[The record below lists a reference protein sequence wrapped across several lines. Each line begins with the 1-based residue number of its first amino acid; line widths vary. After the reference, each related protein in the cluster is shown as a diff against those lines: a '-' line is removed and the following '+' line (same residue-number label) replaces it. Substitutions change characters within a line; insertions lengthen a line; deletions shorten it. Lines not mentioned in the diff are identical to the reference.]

1 MASGLGHGGHGSR
14 DRDRS
19 DLTTDTTDDAIF
31 PVWTPDDR
39 YLVVNTGEYLG
50 LVATDGSGFRRLE
63 SPCFAM
69 DVSPDGRFITCTV
82 EGASIVQIPI
92 DGGEAIVLPIDGVGG
107 SVSWQR
113 NP

>member
-1 MASGLGHGGHGSR
+1 MDLATETEV
-14 DRDRS
+14 

-31 PVWTPDDR
+31 PLWTPDDR
-39 YLVVNTGEYLG
+39 YLVVNAGEYLG

-82 EGASIVQIPI
+82 EGASIVRFPSTAARRSCCPSM
-92 DGGEAIVLPIDGVGG
+92 GWAAV
-107 SVSWQR
+107 
-113 NP
+113 